1 MSQERKSFS
10 TPEGLFIRC
19 GVCKTILFRK
29 EFERNFKVCP
39 QCGFHYRLSV
49 KERIELLLDSGTFQ
63 ESFSGLKTSDPL
75 NFHCVKKYSD
85 LVARSQ
91 QETGLEEAVVV
102 GEGKLEGISLALAFF
117 DFGFIGGSMGSVVGE
132 KVTRLFEWA
141 RDEGKPVLMVVASGG
156 ARMQEGM
163 YSLFQMAKT
172 VIALKNYQQK
182 GLPYVAL
189 LTNPTT
195 GGVTASFASLAD
207 VVLAEPQALIGFAGP
222 KVIEQTTGSRLPK
235 GFQTA
240 EFLLKHGFVDLV
252 VPRSEQKETLKTLF
266 NYLAGG

>member
-1 MSQERKSFS
+1 MGEEKKGFS
-10 TPEGLFIRC
+10 VPDGLFIRC

-49 KERIELLLDSGTFQ
+49 KERIELLLDKNSFQ
-63 ESFSGLKTSDPL
+63 EMFSGLRTVDPL
-75 NFHCVKKYSD
+75 NFRCVKSYSE
-85 LVARSQ
+85 LVVKSQ
-91 QETGLEEAVVV
+91 QDTGLEEAVVV
-102 GEGKLEGISLALAFF
+102 GKGKLETFSLALALF

-141 RDEGKPVLMVVASGG
+141 SEEEKPVLMVVASGG

-163 YSLFQMAKT
+163 FSLFQMAKT
-172 VIALKNYQQK
+172 VIALKKYQK
-182 GLPYVAL
+182 KNLPCLAL
-189 LTNPTT
+189 FTNPTT

-207 VVLAEPQALIGFAGP
+207 IILAEPHALIGFAGP

-235 GFQTA
+235 EFQTA

-252 VPRSEQKETLKTLF
+252 VPRSKQRETLAKLF
-266 NYLAGG
+266 NYLTGG